1 MTGHPRY
8 GAPDTL
14 MVKLCNRAYQSTLAA
29 EIGAQWG
36 NFSPGGPVISKF
48 RRNLYSFGEGGTLQT
63 RMQTSRVGRS
73 MQRRWKEGEGRR
85 TGKVPCRWEEGS
97 GTELWVCLVLW
108 TLEGESSRHPSVPTG
123 SHISKNRVGQGWA
136 SPVRV

>member
-14 MVKLCNRAYQSTLAA
+14 LVKLCSQAYQSTLAA

-48 RRNLYSFGEGGTLQT
+48 RRNLYSFGDGGTLQT
-63 RMQTSRVGRS
+63 PMQTSRVGCS
-73 MQRRWKEGEGRR
+73 MQRRWKEGRRRR
-85 TGKVPCRWEEGS
+85 TGMVPCRGERGS
-97 GTELWVCLVLW
+97 GTEVCVCLVPVEFL
-108 TLEGESSRHPSVPTG
+108 
-123 SHISKNRVGQGWA
+123 IRV
-136 SPVRV
+136 